1 MIHEILKKVAKEHTK
16 ANGEWKDDIDARVE
30 ELSAKEGMRVC
41 PVCNTT
47 MPRTKRKCVNA
58 DCRVSLKLAEKQ
70 ASGTDILGTALVAP
84 VRTFQHRLHETSLG
98 FRIEENNAFVFSKEE
113 LWENHDEWSDVPSN
127 HPPSPVKVQT
137 CDPVF
142 VNPNSFESMKEVLRR
157 VGNAA
162 CVSCYCPDSTN
173 ARKWLRVTMDG
184 APYLV
189 SRKVIDSVYLCC
201 DCEAEVMKSEQH
213 DHCMDAHRGRR
224 VSFVQEFDWVLLRIG
239 KLHLEMNMAKTF
251 VNHNWDV
258 FMSELA
264 RELGFLSEAAQKFLK
279 KGSDHHKT
287 MSFLKVAHLG
297 FWHELL
303 VPYVRSRLAGGEE
316 FSVNDFLYNWVV
328 SVGWKNPN
336 YRYIFNVTWT
346 YLMAIQLL
354 HVGVRRNNTEYIRAG
369 HMAFAPLFHKNS
381 ASKYA
386 LIDLHDW

>member
-1 MIHEILKKVAKEHTK
+1 MHT
-16 ANGEWKDDIDARVE
+16 
-30 ELSAKEGMRVC
+30 
-41 PVCNTT
+41 
-47 MPRTKRKCVNA
+47 
-58 DCRVSLKLAEKQ
+58 
-70 ASGTDILGTALVAP
+70 
-84 VRTFQHRLHETSLG
+84 
-98 FRIEENNAFVFSKEE
+98 
-113 LWENHDEWSDVPSN
+113 
-127 HPPSPVKVQT
+127 
-137 CDPVF
+137 
-142 VNPNSFESMKEVLRR
+142 
-157 VGNAA
+157 
-162 CVSCYCPDSTN
+162 
-173 ARKWLRVTMDG
+173 
-184 APYLV
+184 
-189 SRKVIDSVYLCC
+189 
-201 DCEAEVMKSEQH
+201 EAI
-213 DHCMDAHRGRR
+213 
-224 VSFVQEFDWVLLRIG
+224 EFDWVLLRIG

-264 RELGFLSEAAQKFLK
+264 RELGFLSEAAQKFVK

>member
-47 MPRTKRKCVNA
+47 MPRTKRKCINA
-58 DCRVSLKLAEKQ
+58 DCLVSLKLAEKQ

-98 FRIEENNAFVFSKEE
+98 FRIKENNAFVFSKEE

-127 HPPSPVKVQT
+127 HPPSPIKVQT

-162 CVSCYCPDSTN
+162 CVSRYCPDSTN
-173 ARKWLRVTMDG
+173 ARKWLSVTMDG

-213 DHCMDAHRGRR
+213 DHCMDAHRGCR
-224 VSFVQEFDWVLLRIG
+224 VSFVQEIDWVL
-239 KLHLEMNMAKTF
+239 
-251 VNHNWDV
+251 
-258 FMSELA
+258 
-264 RELGFLSEAAQKFLK
+264 
-279 KGSDHHKT
+279 
-287 MSFLKVAHLG
+287 
-297 FWHELL
+297 
-303 VPYVRSRLAGGEE
+303 
-316 FSVNDFLYNWVV
+316 
-328 SVGWKNPN
+328 
-336 YRYIFNVTWT
+336 
-346 YLMAIQLL
+346 
-354 HVGVRRNNTEYIRAG
+354 
-369 HMAFAPLFHKNS
+369 
-381 ASKYA
+381 
-386 LIDLHDW
+386 

>member
-47 MPRTKRKCVNA
+47 MPRTKRKCINA
-58 DCRVSLKLAEKQ
+58 DYLVSLKLAEKQ

-98 FRIEENNAFVFSKEE
+98 FRIKENNAFVFSKEE

-127 HPPSPVKVQT
+127 HPPSPIKVQT

-162 CVSCYCPDSTN
+162 CVSRYCPDSTN
-173 ARKWLRVTMDG
+173 ARKWLSVTMDG

-213 DHCMDAHRGRR
+213 DHCMDAHRGCR
-224 VSFVQEFDWVLLRIG
+224 VSFVQEIDWVL
-239 KLHLEMNMAKTF
+239 
-251 VNHNWDV
+251 
-258 FMSELA
+258 
-264 RELGFLSEAAQKFLK
+264 
-279 KGSDHHKT
+279 
-287 MSFLKVAHLG
+287 
-297 FWHELL
+297 
-303 VPYVRSRLAGGEE
+303 
-316 FSVNDFLYNWVV
+316 
-328 SVGWKNPN
+328 
-336 YRYIFNVTWT
+336 
-346 YLMAIQLL
+346 
-354 HVGVRRNNTEYIRAG
+354 
-369 HMAFAPLFHKNS
+369 
-381 ASKYA
+381 
-386 LIDLHDW
+386 